1 MPCTPGRLSS
11 GLLRV
16 DGRLFLLAGKR
27 RLVVRVR
34 VRRVG
39 GAFVSPTPRSH
50 ERVPSGTARNI
61 SLYPISLP
69 YSLCLDSSP
78 RRSTLRWKL
87 ERKPK

>member
-1 MPCTPGRLSS
+1 MPCTPGRLCS

-39 GAFVSPTPRSH
+39 GAFVNLMPCSH
-50 ERVPSGTARNI
+50 ERVPLGTARNI

-69 YSLCLDSSP
+69 YSLRLDSSL
-78 RRSTLRWKL
+78 RRSTSRWKL
-87 ERKPK
+87 ERKSK